1 VLVCI
6 IDLVYPPN
14 HKMPVKDRK
23 DENSDSGQE
32 SVSYNLKIVMLI
44 SIWLLKK
51 VIKYNIISG
60 R

>member
-1 VLVCI
+1 MLVCI
-6 IDLVYPPN
+6 IDLVYPPSH
-14 HKMPVKDRK
+14 HKIPVKDRK

-32 SVSYNLKIVMLI
+32 SVSNNLKLFP
-44 SIWLLKK
+44 IWQLLK